1 MSNILKHDHNIYKII
16 ISEDQLKNRIQELGR
31 QITRDYKDKKLLL
44 IGVLKGCFVFMSDL
58 IRNIDLPCEI
68 DFMYVKSYNKS
79 TVSSGV
85 INIVKDLSIDISNY
99 DVLII
104 EDILDTGLTLETLCK
119 LLQTRK
125 PNSLKICTLLDKPSR
140 RKSSIYADYIGFV
153 IEDNFVI
160 GYGLDYAEEY
170 RNLPYI
176 AVYNQN
182 T

>member
-1 MSNILKHDHNIYKII
+1 MKRDHNVCDVI
-16 ISEDQLKNRIQELGR
+16 ISEDKLKNRIQELGE
-31 QITRDYKDKKLLL
+31 QITRDYENKKLLV
-44 IGVLKGCFVFMSDL
+44 IGVLKGCFVFMADL
-58 IRNIDLPCEI
+58 VREINLPCEI
-68 DFMYVKSYNKS
+68 DFMYITSYNKS

-85 INIVKDLSIDISNY
+85 INIVKDLSIDVSGY

-104 EDILDTGLTLETLCK
+104 EDILDTGLTLETLCA
-119 LLQTRK
+119 LLQTRN

-140 RKSSIYADYIGFV
+140 RKSNIFADYVGFV
-153 IEDNFVI
+153 IDDNFVI

-176 AVYNQN
+176 GIYNQN